1 MKVEKRS
8 RKTRISKALDM
19 FKILRNNVADIS
31 NTARREFY
39 FMRDNSGNQG
49 RLYRATK
56 ALLLP
61 KDDSCMN
68 K

>member
-1 MKVEKRS
+1 
-8 RKTRISKALDM
+8 M
-19 FKILRNNVADIS
+19 FKILRNHVTDIS

-39 FMRDNSGNQG
+39 FMTKNSGDQG

-61 KDDSCMN
+61 KDDS
-68 K
+68 